1 MGLADRPYMHDDAAH
16 SRPDVPAWLVLLVVN
31 VIAFFV
37 EFSHGN
43 HSEYFYDF
51 LKYGGLS
58 LDGIKH
64 GWVWQFLTFQFL
76 HAELW
81 HLLVNM
87 FVLYSFGRAIEYM
100 LGKRR
105 FLKLYFLSGF
115 AGGFAQILLAL
126 VSSRF
131 ADPSA
136 PTVGASA
143 GICGLIAAFALLNP
157 NSVIYLFF
165 ILPIR
170 ALYFLPLLI
179 AVSLGLLVYSFV
191 DYGAHGA
198 EFGGQIANG
207 AHLGGILA
215 GIAYVRWGDTIRA
228 SLSRWRPFQSRQ
240 RRREFI
246 KAASMKFS
254 RWPHAQ
260 TEEPADPPSEE
271 FISREV
277 DPILDKISAH
287 GIQSLTD
294 RERRILE
301 TARAKMAKR

>member
-1 MGLADRPYMHDDAAH
+1 MRDEAAYG
-16 SRPDVPAWLVLLVVN
+16 RPDVPAWLIILVVN

-37 EFSHGN
+37 EFSHGS
-43 HSEYFYDF
+43 HSEYFYNF

-64 GWVWQFLTFQFL
+64 GWIWQILTFQFL
-76 HAELW
+76 HAGLM

-87 FVLYSFGRAIEYM
+87 FVLWSFGRAIEYM
-100 LGKRR
+100 LGKRG

-115 AGGFAQILLAL
+115 AGGIVQILLSL
-126 VSSRF
+126 ISVRF
-131 ADPSA
+131 GNPAS
-136 PTVGASA
+136 PTIGASA

-165 ILPIR
+165 ILPMR

-179 AVSLGLLVYSFV
+179 AISLGLLIYSFV
-191 DYGAHGA
+191 DYGAHGT

-207 AHLGGILA
+207 AHLGGIMA
-215 GIAYVRWGDTIRA
+215 GIAFVRWGDAIRS

-240 RRREFI
+240 RKRELI
-246 KAASMKFS
+246 KAASMKFTH
-254 RWPHAQ
+254 WPRTN
-260 TEEPADPPSEE
+260 TEEPAEPPSEE

-301 TARAKMAKR
+301 MARAKMAKR